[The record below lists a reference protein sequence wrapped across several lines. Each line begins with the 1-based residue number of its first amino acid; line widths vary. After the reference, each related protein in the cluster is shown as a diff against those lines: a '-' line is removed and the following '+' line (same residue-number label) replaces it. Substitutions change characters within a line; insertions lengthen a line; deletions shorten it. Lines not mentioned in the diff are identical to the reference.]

1 MYNLSF
7 DTYYNL
13 TLNNISSLSKN
24 NHNCFSNYKLS
35 INSVSNTVYYYTEY
49 NNYSQSVMITDKNIS
64 ISKLDIMLTDRYN
77 NILTSN
83 LDCSITLE
91 YEFY

>member
-13 TLNNISSLSKN
+13 TLNNISNLSKN
-24 NHNCFSNYKLS
+24 NHNFFSNYKLS

-64 ISKLDIMLTDRYN
+64 ISKLDIILTDRYN